1 MDKDQL
7 NEEDQTFSMCRERA
21 HQGDSMDKDQL
32 NEKNQEAVVIGTF
45 KIEMCNDGSV
55 NVSGPIGN
63 PMVVLDVFG
72 RALTAVA
79 DYVAREMAKSGAK
92 SPDKPKIEERP

>member
-21 HQGDSMDKDQL
+21 HQGDSMDQNNV
-32 NEKNQEAVVIGTF
+32 NEENQKAAVVATF
-45 KIEMCNDGSV
+45 TIDMCSDGSV
-55 NVSGPIGN
+55 NVGGPIRS
-63 PMVVLDVFG
+63 PAVVLDVFG

-79 DYVAREMAKSGAK
+79 DFIAREMTESGVK
-92 SPDKPKIEERP
+92 SPDEPKVKTLN